1 MKSVLLALPLTML
14 LAAPAMAGEV
24 IFGAKTGPMMIDV
37 NGIDDPVNTGIM
49 VGYQQGVVLGDLGIE
64 GEFTT
69 TTSDGKISSTGDK
82 VSVDTMA
89 VYAALRTAGPLY
101 FKVKGGY
108 LQADFNQKLGSGSKS
123 QGGASYGA
131 GLGFG
136 IGILQLELE
145 YTQTSLDENLA
156 FVSLGIQ
163 F

>member
-1 MKSVLLALPLTML
+1 MRSMKSVLLALPLTML

-37 NGIDDPVNTGIM
+37 TGYDDPVNTGLM

-69 TTSDGKISSTGDK
+69 TTSDGEYLGQK

-89 VYAALRTAGPLY
+89 IYAALRTAGPLY

-108 LQADFNQKLGSGSKS
+108 LQEDVEVGPVSESDSGM
-123 QGGASYGA
+123 SYGV

-145 YTQTSLDENLA
+145 YTQVEEDIS

>member
-1 MKSVLLALPLTML
+1 MRSMKSVLLVLPLTL
-14 LAAPAMAGEV
+14 ALAAPAMAGEV
-24 IFGAKTGPMMIDV
+24 IFGAKTGPMMIDQA
-37 NGIDDPVNTGIM
+37 GIDDPVNTGLM
-49 VGYQQGVVLGDLGIE
+49 VGYQQSVVLGELGIE

-69 TTSDGKISSTGDK
+69 TTSDGKISASGDK
-82 VSVDTMA
+82 VSVDTKA
-89 VYAALRTAGPLY
+89 IYVALRTAGPFY

-108 LQADFNQKLGSGSKS
+108 LQADIDGSTSESDSGT
-123 QGGASYGA
+123 SYGA

-145 YTQTSLDENLA
+145 YTQTALDTNLA